1 MTALNGRD
9 QGEAV
14 RAARQGHQ
22 LPVGSAKPRRTVID
36 GFSVAWYDSLRGN
49 AETQAEP
56 VILIHGF
63 CSMSYTWH
71 EVFDHLAAR
80 RRVIAV
86 DLKGFGASDKPADSN
101 YLVDTQVGIVADLT
115 DALSLERMALV
126 GNSLGGAVAL
136 RIAQRWP
143 QRVTRLVLACPA
155 VWPVDRFPL
164 LARLVVLANRRIS
177 ERFSARVIGRL
188 ARIPGLIE
196 NRIRHAH
203 YRAATVTP
211 ERVAAYSAML
221 NESDCQR
228 AIAATLKTF
237 DLRPVARHLSSVHQP
252 VLIVQGAFD
261 KIIPPSSSEELAR
274 ALPHAEL
281 KMLPCGHAPQEELP
295 AEFAQLVNVFLEP
308 VQATQQPAQAVR

>member
-1 MTALNGRD
+1 MTAFNGRH
-9 QGEAV
+9 QNETFRAV
-14 RAARQGHQ
+14 QQRA
-22 LPVGSAKPRRTVID
+22 LWPVGSAESRRTVID
-36 GFSVAWYDSLRGN
+36 GFGIAWYDSFREVP
-49 AETQAEP
+49 ETQAEP

-71 EVFDHLAAR
+71 EVIDQLAA

-101 YLVDTQVGIVADLT
+101 YLVDTQAGIVAGLMDELRL
-115 DALSLERMALV
+115 DRVALV

-136 RIAQRWP
+136 RMAQRWA

-155 VWPVDRFPL
+155 VWHVDRFPL
-164 LARLVVLANRRIS
+164 LARLVVLANQRIS

-188 ARIPGLIE
+188 TRIPGLIE
-196 NRIRHAH
+196 SRMRHAY

-221 NESDCQR
+221 NEPDCQR

-252 VLIVQGAFD
+252 VLIVQGAHD
-261 KIIPPSSSEELAR
+261 KIIPPSSSEALAR

-308 VQATQQPAQAVR
+308 VQAAHPASQAVR